1 MMDLDRIMTRL
12 NPWVVRLLESRA
24 HGLLSRGLMVVHVE
38 GVRSSKCYR
47 IPVGYQRYE
56 DSLIVL
62 VSKSRR
68 KNWWRNY
75 RLEIPL
81 KLTVRGEVKTGLAS
95 LVDKESEMF
104 RRCVS
109 TTFNRVPGLSR
120 QFGIARIGAAGLSKE
135 DWAVVKLEAQLVVIK
150 L

>member
-1 MMDLDRIMTRL
+1 MDIDRIMTRL

-24 HGLLSRGLMVVHVE
+24 HGLLSRGLMVLHVE
-38 GVRSSKCYR
+38 GVRSGRCYN
-47 IPVGYQRYE
+47 IPVGYQRQE
-56 DSLIVL
+56 NSLIVL

-75 RLEIPL
+75 RVEIPIGI
-81 KLTVRGEVKTGLAS
+81 TVRGENKTGLAS

-109 TTFNRVPGLSR
+109 ATFSRVPGLSR
-120 QFGIARIGAAGLSKE
+120 QFGIAHIGSAGLSTE
-135 DWAVVKLEAQLVVIK
+135 DWGVVKLEAEVVVIK

>member
-1 MMDLDRIMTRL
+1 MDVDRIMTKL

-24 HGLLSRGLMVVHVE
+24 HGLLSRGLIVVHVE
-38 GVRSSKCYR
+38 GVRSGKCYN
-47 IPVGYQRYE
+47 IPVGYQRQE

-75 RLEIPL
+75 RVEIPIRI
-81 KLTVRGEVKTGLAS
+81 TVRGETKSGLAS

-109 TTFNRVPGLSR
+109 ITFKRVPGLSR
-120 QFGIARIGAAGLSKE
+120 QFGVAHIGRAGLSTE
-135 DWAVVKLEAQLVVIK
+135 DWAVVKLEAEAVVIK

>member
-1 MMDLDRIMTRL
+1 MDVDRIMTKL

-24 HGLLSRGLMVVHVE
+24 HGLLSRGLIVVHVE
-38 GVRSSKCYR
+38 GVRSGKCYN
-47 IPVGYQRYE
+47 IPVGYQRQE
-56 DSLIVL
+56 DSLFVL

-75 RLEIPL
+75 RVEIPIRI
-81 KLTVRGEVKTGLAS
+81 TVRGETKSGLAS
-95 LVDKESEMF
+95 LVDKESAMF

-109 TTFNRVPGLSR
+109 TTFKRVPGLSR
-120 QFGIARIGAAGLSKE
+120 QFGVAHIGRAGLSTE
-135 DWAVVKLEAQLVVIK
+135 DWAVVKLEAEAVVIK